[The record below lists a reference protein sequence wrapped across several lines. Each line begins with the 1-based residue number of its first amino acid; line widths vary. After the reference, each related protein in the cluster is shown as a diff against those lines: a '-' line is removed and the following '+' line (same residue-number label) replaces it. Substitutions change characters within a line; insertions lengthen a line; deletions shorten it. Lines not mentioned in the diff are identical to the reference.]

1 MNIGQVAK
9 QTGLSSKMIRYYEE
23 VGLLPNIQRTS
34 AGYRVYNTQD
44 LQALRFI
51 RHART
56 LDFSVE
62 QIKEL
67 LSLWRNQSRQSAEVK
82 QLALA
87 HIQQLQQ
94 RIAALQNMVEILQ
107 HTADCCAGNE
117 TADCPILEQI
127 EHRQTD

>member
-23 VGLLPNIQRTS
+23 VGLLPNIQRSS
-34 AGYRVYNTQD
+34 AGYRVYTAQD

-56 LDFSVE
+56 LDFSIE

-67 LSLWRNQSRQSAEVK
+67 LSLWRNQSRHSAEVK
-82 QLALA
+82 
-87 HIQQLQQ
+87 
-94 RIAALQNMVEILQ
+94 
-107 HTADCCAGNE
+107 
-117 TADCPILEQI
+117 
-127 EHRQTD
+127 

>member
-23 VGLLPNIQRTS
+23 VGLLPNIQRSS
-34 AGYRVYNTQD
+34 AGYRVYGAQD

-56 LDFSVE
+56 LDFSIE

-67 LSLWRNQSRQSAEVK
+67 LSLWRNQSRHSAEVK

-87 HIQQLQQ
+87 HIEQLQQ

-117 TADCPILEQI
+117 AADCPILEQI
-127 EHRQTD
+127 EHGETD

>member
-23 VGLLPNIQRTS
+23 VGLLPHIQRSS
-34 AGYRVYNTQD
+34 AGYRVYNAQD

-67 LSLWRNQSRQSAEVK
+67 LGLWRNQSRHSAEVK
-82 QLALA
+82 QLALS

-94 RIAALQNMVEILQ
+94 RIVELQNMVEILQ
-107 HTADCCAGNE
+107 QTADCCAGNDA
-117 TADCPILEQI
+117 ADCPILQQI
-127 EHRQTD
+127 EHGQIG

>member
-23 VGLLPNIQRTS
+23 VGLLSNIQRSS
-34 AGYRVYNTQD
+34 AGYRVYSAQD

-56 LDFSVE
+56 LDFSIE

-67 LSLWRNQSRQSAEVK
+67 LSLWRNQSRHSAEVK

-87 HIQQLQQ
+87 HIEQLQQ
-94 RIAALQNMVEILQ
+94 RIKALQNMVEILQ
-107 HTADCCAGNE
+107 QTADCCAGNE
-117 TADCPILEQI
+117 AADCPILEQI
-127 EHRQTD
+127 EHGETD